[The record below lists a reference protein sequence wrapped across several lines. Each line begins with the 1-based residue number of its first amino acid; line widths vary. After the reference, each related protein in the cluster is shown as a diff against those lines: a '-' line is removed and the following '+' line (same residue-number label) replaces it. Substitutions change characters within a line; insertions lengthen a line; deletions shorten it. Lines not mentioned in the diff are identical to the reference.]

1 MRKVLPLFSYI
12 FHPIFIPV
20 FGTLFY
26 FLYNENY
33 FDVQQKYLILI
44 QIILIT
50 ILIPISFFYLL
61 KTMGKVDSIMI
72 SELSQ
77 RKIPLLIQ
85 IVLFFLLIQKSIT
98 QERIPELHFFILGG
112 LVSAIMAYL
121 LLFLKIKTSL
131 HLLGTSSLTAFVIGL
146 SFHNQINI
154 LYSIAILI
162 FVNGVVASSR
172 LVMKAHSV
180 KELLIGFSVGLL
192 PQVIMWY
199 FWL

>member
-1 MRKVLPLFSYI
+1 MKKVLSLFSYL

-33 FDVQQKYLILI
+33 LEEQQKYLILI

-50 ILIPISFFYLL
+50 ILIPISFYYLL

-85 IVLFFLLIQKSIT
+85 IVLFFLLIQRSLT

-112 LVSAIMAYL
+112 LISAIIAYL

-131 HLLGTSSLTAFVIGL
+131 HLLGTSSLTAFLIGL
-146 SFHNQINI
+146 SFHNQINSI
-154 LYSIAILI
+154 YSIALLI
-162 FVNGVVASSR
+162 FVNGLVASSR

-180 KELLIGFSVGLL
+180 KELLIGFSLGLL
-192 PQVIMWY
+192 PQLILWC

>member
-1 MRKVLPLFSYI
+1 MKKVLSLFSYL

-33 FDVQQKYLILI
+33 LEEQQKYLILI

-50 ILIPISFFYLL
+50 ILIPISFYYLL

-85 IVLFFLLIQKSIT
+85 IVLFFLLIQRSIT

-112 LVSAIMAYL
+112 LISAIIAYL

-131 HLLGTSSLTAFVIGL
+131 HLLGTSSLTAFLIGL
-146 SFHNQINI
+146 SFHNQINSI
-154 LYSIAILI
+154 NSIALLI
-162 FVNGVVASSR
+162 FVNGLVASSR

-180 KELLIGFSVGLL
+180 KELLIGFSLGLL
-192 PQVIMWY
+192 PQLILWY

>member
-1 MRKVLPLFSYI
+1 
-12 FHPIFIPV
+12 
-20 FGTLFY
+20 
-26 FLYNENY
+26 
-33 FDVQQKYLILI
+33 
-44 QIILIT
+44 
-50 ILIPISFFYLL
+50 
-61 KTMGKVDSIMI
+61 MGKVDSIMI

>member
-33 FDVQQKYLILI
+33 FDEQQKYLILI

-131 HLLGTSSLTAFVIGL
+131 HLIGTSSLTAFLIGL